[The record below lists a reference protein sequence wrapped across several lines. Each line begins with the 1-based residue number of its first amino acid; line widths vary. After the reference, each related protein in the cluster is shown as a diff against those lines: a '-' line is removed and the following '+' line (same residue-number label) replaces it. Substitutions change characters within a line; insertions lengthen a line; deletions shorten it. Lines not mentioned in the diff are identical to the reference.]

1 MKIKKLLYNH
11 LLEKR
16 YHAYVYG
23 NIWIGQVIN
32 PLKSFRLYLRNGTVQ
47 TCLYIL
53 LTSTKRKYSIY
64 ITPYCISVDL
74 EGRFDRHETVK
85 HISSM
90 LQVFGVNFLQKWY
103 RNLLYWKKN
112 QLFWHHTIYSGL
124 YRKAIQRCCKLTTD
138 NINTFVFNV
147 EKWSPS

>member
-1 MKIKKLLYNH
+1 M
-11 LLEKR
+11 
-16 YHAYVYG
+16 
-23 NIWIGQVIN
+23 IN
-32 PLKSFRLYLRNGTVQ
+32 PLKFFRLYLRNGTVQ

-103 RNLLYWKKN
+103 RNLLYWKKKSIILTSHHLFRIIPESNSTMLQTYNWQYQHICFQCWKMIPELMIN
-112 QLFWHHTIYSGL
+112 QSQNFSLQLKTLVVIGMF
-124 YRKAIQRCCKLTTD
+124 
-138 NINTFVFNV
+138 
-147 EKWSPS
+147 